1 MSVAVD
7 KEQLSAVEKAQI
19 YLAERKNNLKY
30 KLNTDTSKLTYHNQ
44 RQLYIDTL
52 HSGNEGYIFLP
63 RKKYWKNP
71 EDQYYI
77 DENGKKKKK
86 AGMQHNVT
94 FKLGSG
100 NPDALIW
107 ASTNDSYVSAN
118 PFDGICSEKG
128 MMLRTE
134 QHCVGINELHFDI
147 DILHG
152 DFEEYPCEL
161 ADQVMEV
168 LIPELLN
175 FLPEPTMIV
184 SSGRG
189 LTWIYR
195 YDKLIEDP
203 SIEEMVGKRK
213 TVIHENEQV
222 LRHDAAY
229 RRIVEKLHAVYD
241 PEVIDFD
248 TTITDHSRICRIPGT
263 INRKAG
269 RYATLISCNPELR
282 YNPDEL
288 YRLLGVSSEPIL
300 SDKKIERKK
309 NTKKKPA
316 SGQVVSDTQKGQ
328 REKAIPANAIPFTPV
343 EYRTAAKARIPKM
356 EKIPD
361 EITLIDGSGRH
372 RFIFVYYCHCRLLYL
387 QPVAADMA
395 RALNSRFTEPLSD
408 VELENQIERID
419 VHYETDYNMHGD
431 GCYIFKTET
440 FETFLPIGKE
450 KAREMGFLR
459 SKELREKCKKNQAEA
474 EDRDREIAELWL
486 DGCTAQEISEEL
498 QEKYKCVSLATIKR
512 VLKRLGLNRE
522 RWQSM
527 CEVDF
532 EGNGRYAR
540 KQKTDNTSIQSPA
553 KIVNFEEE
561 KNHIKENDESINF
574 SKIKYERRVCDDA
587 RYGNEEQQLAY
598 ERLLSGKN
606 CYMMGVAGSGKSTL
620 IRRFVE
626 VKESEG
632 CKVLVMAPSGSAAA
646 NIGGMTIHRAL
657 GIPVKET
664 YMNIPVGDMAD
675 LWCLFDVDVVV
686 IDEIGMVRVDEF
698 DYILNMIM
706 AAEEMW
712 CKHIQVI
719 CVGDF
724 CQLAPV
730 MRNRAVGV
738 NDDFVRWDSLYAFSS
753 SVAKQV
759 KMWSDPI
766 ILRHVWRQSDQEF
779 CAALQAVA
787 AGDVA
792 GAMYINDHVQ
802 VGIGQDKLVESL
814 ETGSVYLAAHRSK
827 VNAVN
832 RMMLLRHKDDLS
844 YREWKSDGLQNGV
857 SDLFPVPDVVTTYEG
872 MPVVFVQNEDRF
884 CNGMRGTIKKV
895 YESYVLVEADGRNMK
910 IYPRDIY
917 ANDGSERTVRQLPI
931 VPAYGMTIHKAQGLT
946 LDNVILDPGCFEIGQ
961 LYTALSR
968 VRTIQDIVLTRKIR
982 KSDLMVS
989 HDVQMFLRNIG

>member
-1 MSVAVD
+1 MSNTLQKEDQNSAIDKAMKFIASRTD
-7 KEQLSAVEKAQI
+7 KER
-19 YLAERKNNLKY
+19 YD
-30 KLNTDTSKLTYHNQ
+30 LNTDTAELPYREQ
-44 RQLYIDTL
+44 RKLYIDTL
-52 HSGNEGYIFLP
+52 HSGNHGYIFLP

-77 DENGKKKKK
+77 DRVTGKKRRK
-86 AGMQHNVT
+86 AGMQNNVT

-100 NPDALIW
+100 DPDSLIW
-107 ASTNDSYVSAN
+107 ASTNDSYISAN
-118 PFDGICSEKG
+118 PFDGGCNEKG

-134 QHCVGINELHFDI
+134 HHCAGINELHFDI
-147 DILHG
+147 DVLHG
-152 DFEEYPCEL
+152 DFEVYPQEL
-161 ADQVMEV
+161 ADQVMEY
-168 LIPELLN
+168 LIPELLQE
-175 FLPEPTMIV
+175 LPQPTMVV

-195 YDKLIEDP
+195 YKELIEDP
-203 SIEEMVGKRK
+203 TAEEVVGKRK
-213 TVIHENEQV
+213 IVKHLNDAV

-229 RRIVEKLHAVYD
+229 RRIVERLHAAYD
-241 PEVIDFD
+241 PELIDFD
-248 TTITDHSRICRIPGT
+248 TKITDHARICRIPGT
-263 INRKAG
+263 INRKAK
-269 RYATLISCNPELR
+269 RYAKLIYCNPDLR
-282 YNPDEL
+282 YDPEEL
-288 YRLLGVSSEPIL
+288 YKLFGVSADPIQPM
-300 SDKKIERKK
+300 KREKK
-309 NTKKKPA
+309 NSVKQPA
-316 SGQVVSDTQKGQ
+316 SGQAISGTKK
-328 REKAIPANAIPFTPV
+328 ESKIKAIPSNAIPFAPV
-343 EYRTAAKARIPKM
+343 EYRTAAKCRIPKM
-356 EKIPD
+356 EQIPD
-361 EITLIDGSGRH
+361 EVTLMDGSGRH
-372 RFIFVYYCHCRLLYL
+372 KFIFVYYCHCRLLYL

-395 RALNSRFTEPLSD
+395 RALNARFTEPLSD

-532 EGNGRYAR
+532 EGKSRYSR
-540 KQKTDNTSIQSPA
+540 KQKTDNNAIQTPA
-553 KIVNFEEE
+553 KIVNFEE
-561 KNHIKENDESINF
+561 KSHMKENDKSINF
-574 SKIKYERRVCDDA
+574 SNIKYDACVIDDV

-606 CYMMGVAGSGKSTL
+606 CYVMGVAGSGKSTL

-632 CKVLVMAPSGSAAA
+632 CKVLVTAPSGSAAA

-657 GIPVKET
+657 GIPVKEA
-664 YMNIPVGDMAD
+664 YMDIPVWDMAD

-706 AAEEMW
+706 AAEKMW
-712 CKHIQVI
+712 CKRIQVI

-730 MRNRAVGV
+730 VRNEIAGDYD
-738 NDDFVRWDSLYAFSS
+738 NFVKWESLYAFSS
-753 SVAKQV
+753 FVAKQA

-827 VNAVN
+827 VNVVN
-832 RMMLLRHKDDLS
+832 RMMLLRHKNDLS
-844 YREWKSDGLQNGV
+844 YREWKSDGLQSGI

-884 CNGMRGTIKKV
+884 CNGMRGVIKKV

-946 LDNVILDPGCFEIGQ
+946 LDKVILDPGCFEIGQ

-968 VRTIQDIVLTRKIR
+968 VRTIQDIVLTRKIK
-982 KSDLMVS
+982 KSDLMFS
-989 HDVQMFLRNIG
+989 HDVQMFLQNIG

>member
-269 RYATLISCNPELR
+269 RYATLISCKPELR
-282 YNPDEL
+282 YNPEKLYEL
-288 YRLLGVSSEPIL
+288 FGVSAEPVL
-300 SDKKIERKK
+300 SDKKIETKQ

-316 SGQVVSDTQKGQ
+316 SGQVVSDTKKEK
-328 REKAIPANAIPFTPV
+328 REKAIPANAIPFAPV
-343 EYRTAAKARIPKM
+343 EYRTAAKARIPRM
-356 EKIPD
+356 EQIP
-361 EITLIDGSGRH
+361 EEVKLIDGSGRH

-387 QPVAADMA
+387 QPIAEKMA
-395 RALNSRFTEPLSD
+395 RALNDRFTEPLPDIEFS
-408 VELENQIERID
+408 NQIARVD
-419 VHYETDYNMHGD
+419 AHFETDYAVHGD
-431 GCYIFKTET
+431 GCYIFKTDT
-440 FETFLPIGKE
+440 FLEFLPISVD
-450 KAREMGFLR
+450 KAREMEFLK
-459 SKELREKCKKNQAEA
+459 SKDLREKCRKNQEEA
-474 EDRDREIAELWL
+474 KERDRKIAELWL
-486 DGCTAQEISEEL
+486 DGCTAQEISE
-498 QEKYKCVSLATIKR
+498 SLKDAYRYCSLSTIKR
-512 VLKRLGLNRE
+512 VVKKLGLDRD
-522 RWQSM
+522 RWQS
-527 CEVDF
+527 VYDLDF
-532 EGNGRYAR
+532 EKNGRYMR
-540 KQKTDNTSIQSPA
+540 KKKQNPELNKTAEI
-553 KIVNFEEE
+553 IRFE
-561 KNHIKENDESINF
+561 KNEDNIESVNF
-574 SKIKYERRVCDDA
+574 SKIKYGREA
-587 RYGNEEQQLAY
+587 IEGAKEQDNAY
-598 ERLLSGKN
+598 QYLLSGKN
-606 CYMMGVAGSGKSTL
+606 CYITGVAGSGKSTL
-620 IRRFVE
+620 IRRFIE
-626 VKESEG
+626 AKEAMESN
-632 CKVLVMAPSGSAAA
+632 VLVLAPSGSAASH
-646 NIGGMTIHRAL
+646 IGGVTIHRGL
-657 GIPVKET
+657 HIPVQSD
-664 YMNIPVGDMAD
+664 YSVIPDWDLAK
-675 LWCLFDVDVVV
+675 LWCLFDIDVVV
-686 IDEIGMVRVDEF
+686 IDEVGMVRADEF
-698 DYILNMIM
+698 DYVMSMIF
-706 AAEEMW
+706 AAEAMFD
-712 CKHIQVI
+712 KKIQIV

-724 CQLAPV
+724 SQLAPV
-730 MRNRAVGV
+730 RINNSDGDNAEVI
-738 NDDFVRWDSLYAFSS
+738 YAFSS
-753 SVAKQV
+753 KLGQSAEIWDNPV
-759 KMWSDPI
+759 
-766 ILRHVWRQSDQEF
+766 ILRHVWRQSNQDF
-779 CAALQAVA
+779 SVALQQVA
-787 AGDVA
+787 NGDIAGMLYV
-792 GAMYINDHVQ
+792 NEHVKI
-802 VGIGQDKLVESL
+802 GIPQDELIGRL
-814 ETGSVYLAAHRSK
+814 ECGEIYLAAYRHK
-827 VNAVN
+827 VNAIN
-832 RMMLLRHKDDLS
+832 RMMVGRHKEDLS
-844 YREWKSDGLQNGV
+844 YYEWVCEDMSDEIK
-857 SDLFPVPDVVTTYEG
+857 DLFPVSKVIATYEG
-872 MPVVFVQNEDRF
+872 MPIVFIQNDDRY
-884 CNGMRGTIKKV
+884 CNGLRGVIKKV
-895 YESYVLVEADGRNMK
+895 YKTYVLIEAGGRKMK
-910 IYPRDIY
+910 VYPTDIY
-917 ANDGSERTVRQLPI
+917 ATDDSGRTVKQMPF
-931 VPAYGMTIHKAQGLT
+931 VAAYGMTVHKSQGLT
-946 LDNVILDPGCFEIGQ
+946 LDKVVLDPDCFEAGQ

-968 VRTIQDIVLTRKIR
+968 VKEVDDLVLTRQIK
-982 KSDLMVS
+982 KSDLHVS
-989 HDVQMFLRNIG
+989 RDVQVFLRNIG